1 MVLNAKK
8 KYSARPARDSFVQ
21 WGEGK
26 VAGEMKNEKRNKRD
40 GEKDRIT
47 DKTGGGRWPQGENE
61 KREEV
66 KRKELH

>member
-1 MVLNAKK
+1 
-8 KYSARPARDSFVQ
+8 
-21 WGEGK
+21 
-26 VAGEMKNEKRNKRD
+26 MKNEKRNKRD